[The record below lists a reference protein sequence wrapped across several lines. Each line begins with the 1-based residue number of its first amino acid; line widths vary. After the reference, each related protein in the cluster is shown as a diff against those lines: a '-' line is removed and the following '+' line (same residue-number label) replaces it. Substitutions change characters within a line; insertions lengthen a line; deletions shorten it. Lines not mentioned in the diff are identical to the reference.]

1 MIEISNVNKKY
12 HSKANEEVVAIDG
25 INLKFNHN
33 GLVFILGK
41 SGSGKSTFLNI
52 LGGLD
57 SANTSK
63 IFINKKKL
71 NRCIDDYWVG

>member
-12 HSKANEEVVAIDG
+12 HSKANQEVVAIDG

-41 SGSGKSTFLNI
+41 SGSGKSTLLNI
-52 LGGLD
+52 LK
-57 SANTSK
+57 S
-63 IFINKKKL
+63 
-71 NRCIDDYWVG
+71 